1 VTRTTFREGGPFEDV
16 AAYSRAVRVGE
27 RIVVSGTAAFG
38 ADGKALHPG
47 DAGAQ
52 ARESLRRGI
61 AAIESLGGRR
71 EDVVLTRIFL
81 VAGADWRGPVEA
93 HRETFAGVGPAN
105 TTLFVHGLIPEG
117 ALVEIEL
124 EAVVGSGDLDPRRAE

>member
-1 VTRTTFREGGPFEDV
+1 VSRSTFREGGPFEEL
-16 AAYSRAVRVGE
+16 AAYSRAVRTGD
-27 RIVVSGTAAFG
+27 RIVVSGTAVFG
-38 ADGKALHPG
+38 PDGKAVYPG

-52 ARESLRRGI
+52 ARESLRRGLT
-61 AAIESLGGRR
+61 AIESLGGRR
-71 EDVVLTRIFL
+71 EDVIRTRIFL

-93 HRETFAGVGPAN
+93 HRELFAGVDPAN

-124 EAVVGSGDLDPRRAE
+124 EAVVGSGDLDAGRAE